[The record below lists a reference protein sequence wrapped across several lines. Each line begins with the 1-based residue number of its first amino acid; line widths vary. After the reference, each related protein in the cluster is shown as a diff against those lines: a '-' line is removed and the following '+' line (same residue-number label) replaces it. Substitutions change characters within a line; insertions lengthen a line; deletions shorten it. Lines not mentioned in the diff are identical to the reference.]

1 MERSYDAGASAGARI
16 RQLRTARGLS
26 LSALAAAAGI
36 GKGTLSELEGGRRNP
51 TLETLYAV
59 AGPLGVPLAALLE
72 DHDGATV
79 ADEVL
84 TARRLHVT
92 TEAGTTTEVYLV
104 QVAPGRTR
112 RSPAHARGA
121 HEQLVVLTG
130 HCRLDVDGAAVEL
143 GPGEHHAWAADVP
156 HSYTGGPAG
165 FTGMDVIR
173 TPG

>member
-16 RQLRTARGLS
+16 RMLRTERGLS
-26 LSALAAAAGI
+26 LSALAAAAEI
-36 GKGTLSELEGGRRNP
+36 GKGTLSELEAGRRNP

-72 DHDGATV
+72 DHDGAGA
-79 ADEVL
+79 ADEAL
-84 TARRLHVT
+84 SARRLHLVR
-92 TEAGTTTEVYLV
+92 EAGHTTEVYLV

-112 RSPAHARGA
+112 RSPAHATGA

-130 HCRLDVDGAAVEL
+130 RCRLDVGGTVVEL
-143 GPGEHHAWAADVP
+143 GPGEHHAWAADVA
-156 HSYTGGPAG
+156 HAYTGGPEG
-165 FTGMDVIR
+165 FSGVDVIR